1 MSVESGDVRMVYT
14 GPRVDEVREEFDYV
28 DYRVLTGTGPE
39 PDGEDGLADLRAI
52 EAAYESAET
61 GRQVSLE

>member
-1 MSVESGDVRMVYT
+1 MTVESGDVRMEYT
-14 GPRVDEVREEFDYV
+14 GPRVDEVREEFDYFG
-28 DYRVLTGTGPE
+28 YCVLTGTDPE

-61 GRQVSLE
+61 GRQVALE